1 MQCQLCSFTSMNEK
15 SEALEMLK
23 EHYIYDHLV
32 CKINYHFKQLCDIQ
46 FKENNR
52 EGQVQN
58 NMHVE
63 VDLSYILV

>member
-1 MQCQLCSFTSMNEK
+1 MNKK
-15 SEALEMLK
+15 SDALEKLK

-46 FKENNR
+46 LKENNR

-58 NMHVE
+58 NIYVE
-63 VDLSYILV
+63 VDLSNISV

>member
-1 MQCQLCSFTSMNEK
+1 MNDK

-23 EHYIYDHLV
+23 EYYIYDHLV

-46 FKENNR
+46 FEENNR

-58 NMHVE
+58 NIYVE

>member
-1 MQCQLCSFTSMNEK
+1 
-15 SEALEMLK
+15 MLK
-23 EHYIYDHLV
+23 EYYIYDHLV

-46 FKENNR
+46 FEENNR

-58 NMHVE
+58 NIYVE